1 MLKKLMKYEFKSTG
15 RAFLPVYGAQL
26 ASALMTR
33 LMMWGDNISAL
44 NNAFLYNLISG
55 LVVVLFVA
63 MLVATFVVTLMVV
76 LQRFS
81 KNLLGE
87 EGYLSMTLPVKP
99 YQHILSKSI
108 VAVFWY
114 FASWIA
120 AVLSFMVLMWNRHI
134 FRDILR
140 AVTFLFTEIQWDW
153 QSVLLIA
160 ELFLLA
166 VVSIFCAV
174 QLMYASLSLGQLSR
188 RSRKLASFGYF
199 LVLSLVSEFIIG
211 VVSQIFSIFLPAHF
225 LNHFSGVQILV
236 WFLISLT
243 VLFSAAYFFI
253 SNYMLS
259 RKLNLE

>member
-1 MLKKLMKYEFKSTG
+1 MLSKLMKYEFKSTG
-15 RAFLPVYGAQL
+15 RTFLPLYGALL

-33 LMMWGDNISAL
+33 LLTWGNNVSVL
-44 NNAFLYNLISG
+44 NNAFLYNLVFG

-63 MLVATFVVTLMVV
+63 MLVATFVVTLIVV

-99 YQHILSKSI
+99 WQHILSKSI
-108 VAVFWY
+108 VAVCWY
-114 FASWIA
+114 FASWVASI
-120 AVLSFMVLMWNRHI
+120 VSFVVLMWNRHI
-134 FRDILR
+134 VRDILR
-140 AVTFLFTEIQWDW
+140 AITFFFTEIHWDW
-153 QSVLLIA
+153 QSVLTVS
-160 ELFLLA
+160 ELLLLA

-199 LVLSLVSEFIIG
+199 LALSLVSEFIVG
-211 VVSQIFSIFLPAHF
+211 LVSRIFAGMMPNHF
-225 LNHFSGVQILV
+225 LGSFSGVQILL

-243 VLFSAAYFFI
+243 ALFAAAYFFI